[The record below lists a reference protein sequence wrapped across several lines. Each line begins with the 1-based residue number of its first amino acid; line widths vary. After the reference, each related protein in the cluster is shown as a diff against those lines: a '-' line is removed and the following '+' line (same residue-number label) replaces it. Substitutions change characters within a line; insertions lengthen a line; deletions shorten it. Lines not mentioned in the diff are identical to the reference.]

1 MSYSLVPDGHF
12 VKTVSTGYQQIMTIV
27 ISDQHW
33 TFNFQFLFSAV
44 RISSDKAS
52 NLPKRV
58 VRFILLK

>member
-1 MSYSLVPDGHF
+1 MGRKESNKKKNMIGNVASSYQVNLA
-12 VKTVSTGYQQIMTIV
+12 IE
-27 ISDQHW
+27 
-33 TFNFQFLFSAV
+33 